1 MSLSPEAIPWFLI
14 LGGIFIILGVAAM
27 LWGRAEQRGY
37 DSSLSS
43 RRDVREYLEHWPP
56 RVEAKALI
64 IGGWITIVVGV
75 VLMGMAGVF
84 LLRG

>member
-1 MSLSPEAIPWFLI
+1 MSQEAILLI
-14 LGGIFIILGVAAM
+14 VGAIFIILGIAAM

-75 VLMGMAGVF
+75 VLAGWAGI
-84 LLRG
+84 LLMRG